1 MVNTMEFIIVTGI
14 SGSGKSSCIQVL
26 EDIGFFCIDNMPP
39 QLIKNFAEICSES
52 RNEQGERISK
62 VAIVTDIRGGA
73 LFLKLA
79 DSISELKNTDGIDFK
94 VLFLEASKDVLIK
107 RYSETRRKHPLYDV
121 SGGELSKAIDAE
133 IALLSDIRESADY
146 IIDSSLLT
154 ATQLK
159 EQIAQLFLDKPDD
172 RMIISCM
179 SFGYKYGVPAEADLV
194 FDVRCLPNPFY
205 VPELKH
211 KTGLCEEVRDYVMQS
226 AESADFEKKIFDMV
240 DFLIPLYVR
249 EGKSRLV
256 VAFGCTGGKH
266 RSITFAHR
274 AAEYFRAKNGNVR
287 EVHRDIDKK

>member
-1 MVNTMEFIIVTGI
+1 MEFIIVTGI

-39 QLIKNFAEICSES
+39 QLISNFAEICSES
-52 RNEQGERISK
+52 RNEQGEKISK

-79 DSISELKNTDGIDFK
+79 DSVSQLKNTDGINLK
-94 VLFLEASKDVLIK
+94 VLFLEASKDVLMK
-107 RYSETRRKHPLYDV
+107 RYSETRRKHPLDEV
-121 SGGELSKAIDAE
+121 SGGDLSKAIDAE
-133 IALLSDIRESADY
+133 IELLSDIRAGADY

-159 EQIAQLFLDKPDD
+159 EQVAELFLEKPGD

-179 SFGYKYGVPAEADLV
+179 SFGFKYGVPGEADLV

-211 KTGLCEEVRDYVMQS
+211 KTGLDQDVRDYVMNSEQS
-226 AESADFEKKIFDMV
+226 LMFEKKYTIWWIFCCRCMFTRAKADWS
-240 DFLIPLYVR
+240 
-249 EGKSRLV
+249 SRS
-256 VAFGCTGGKH
+256 A
-266 RSITFAHR
+266 AR
-274 AAEYFRAKNGNVR
+274 AASIAR
-287 EVHRDIDKK
+287 

>member
-1 MVNTMEFIIVTGI
+1 MEFIIVTGL

-39 QLIKNFAEICSES
+39 QLISNFAEICSES
-52 RNEQGERISK
+52 RNDRGEKISK

-79 DSISELKNTDGIDFK
+79 DSVSQLKNTDGIDLK
-94 VLFLEASKDVLIK
+94 VLFLEASKDVLMK
-107 RYSETRRKHPLYDV
+107 RYSETRRKHPLDEV
-121 SGGELSKAIDAE
+121 SGGDLSKAIDAE
-133 IALLSDIRESADY
+133 IELLSDIRAGADY

-159 EQIAQLFLDKPDD
+159 EQVAELFLEKPGD

-179 SFGYKYGVPAEADLV
+179 SFGFKYGVPGEADLV

-211 KTGLCEEVRDYVMQS
+211 KTGLDRDVRDYVMNSEQS
-226 AESADFEKKIFDMV
+226 LMFEKKIYDMV
-240 DFLIPLYVR
+240 DFLLPLYVR

-256 VAFGCTGGKH
+256 IAFGCTGGKH

-274 AAEYFRAKNGNVR
+274 AAEHFRTDNGNVR

>member
-1 MVNTMEFIIVTGI
+1 MEFIIVTGI

-39 QLIKNFAEICSES
+39 QLISNFAEICSES
-52 RNEQGERISK
+52 HSDNRYDSGERISK
-62 VAIVTDIRGGA
+62 VAIVTDIRGGT
-73 LFLKLA
+73 LFLKL
-79 DSISELKNTDGIDFK
+79 SECIAKLKNTDGIKLK
-94 VLFLEASKDVLIK
+94 VLFLEATKEVLMK
-107 RYSETRRKHPLYDV
+107 RYSETRRKHPLDEA
-121 SGGELSKAIDAE
+121 SGGDLGKAIDAE
-133 IALLSDIRESADY
+133 IELLSDIRAHADY

-154 ATQLK
+154 SSQLK
-159 EQIAQLFLDKPDD
+159 EQIAELFLEKPED

-179 SFGYKYGVPAEADLV
+179 SFGFKYGVPGEADLV

-211 KTGLCEEVRDYVMQS
+211 KTGLDKDVRDYVMDS
-226 AESADFEKKIFDMV
+226 EMSVEFERKIYDMV
-240 DFLIPLYVR
+240 DFLIPLYIH

-256 VAFGCTGGKH
+256 IAFGCTGGKH

-274 AAEYFRAKNGNVR
+274 AAEHFGEKGGIVR